1 MQNFNHNA
9 CNHKLHLKSE
19 SLNRTVRW
27 RHSKKNTLKNYAICK
42 MQDFTLMCRNF
53 DLGLG
58 YIIVLDLKRAIA
70 YAFSFTLKIITKV
83 VLHQL
88 KIFCEISCHSKAE
101 EIFIKRN
108 VQYFC
113 IKYS

>member
-1 MQNFNHNA
+1 
-9 CNHKLHLKSE
+9 
-19 SLNRTVRW
+19 
-27 RHSKKNTLKNYAICK
+27 
-42 MQDFTLMCRNF
+42 MQDFTLMCRISYL
-53 DLGLG
+53 DLG
-58 YIIVLDLKRAIA
+58 YIIVLGLKQAIA

-83 VLHQL
+83 VLPQL

-101 EIFIKRN
+101 EIFTKRN